1 MEAFRK
7 EKVQAAVATISEQ
20 LNEKNIYTALIHDD
34 IAPMKDFVM
43 PLREK
48 YPDMALVLGSDFG
61 GKPSLLVCLGQN
73 RMNAGLN
80 AGQIVRA
87 AGKEIQGGGGG
98 QPAYATAGGKL
109 VEGLPAAIRAAAAM
123 IEG

>member
-1 MEAFRK
+1 MEVFRK
-7 EKVQAAVATISEQ
+7 EKVQEAVAAISEH
-20 LNEKNIYTALIHDD
+20 LKENNVYTALIHDD

-80 AGQIVRA
+80 AGQIVRT

-98 QPAYATAGGKL
+98 QKTLCMAGGRNAD
-109 VEGLPAAIRAAAAM
+109 GLAKAM
-123 IEG
+123 EMLKERV